1 MAEAVGLEPTQCQF
15 ESDLRYQTQRVPR
28 GVGVQVPLLAPNIAD
43 VRKAWGFKSLHP
55 HHTFKRVNVMT
66 IGTGIAVAG
75 VWISS
80 ALAIIFQPATMMIL
94 PICALGATF
103 FIVDKS

>member
-1 MAEAVGLEPTQCQF
+1 
-15 ESDLRYQTQRVPR
+15 
-28 GVGVQVPLLAPNIAD
+28 
-43 VRKAWGFKSLHP
+43 
-55 HHTFKRVNVMT
+55 MT

>member
-1 MAEAVGLEPTQCQF
+1 
-15 ESDLRYQTQRVPR
+15 
-28 GVGVQVPLLAPNIAD
+28 
-43 VRKAWGFKSLHP
+43 
-55 HHTFKRVNVMT
+55 MT

-75 VWISS
+75 GWISS

>member
-1 MAEAVGLEPTQCQF
+1 
-15 ESDLRYQTQRVPR
+15 
-28 GVGVQVPLLAPNIAD
+28 
-43 VRKAWGFKSLHP
+43 
-55 HHTFKRVNVMT
+55 MT

-75 VWISS
+75 GWISS
-80 ALAIIFQPATMMIL
+80 ALAIIFQPAMMIL